1 MRTIAVANHKGGS
14 AKTTTTVN
22 LAGALGE
29 AGHEVLVIDMDPQ
42 GSASAWLGVPN
53 PEVSVMEA
61 IRGRDPIAHLIYE
74 TTAPGVHL
82 VAASPDLVALDRRSE
97 TDIALGFMRAL
108 ERLPARWD
116 VVLVDCP
123 PSLGYLAIAPLTV
136 CHEALVPVEAHY
148 MALAGVTSLV
158 ETMDQIRVRLNP
170 GLRLGGVVACRV
182 NRTMHA
188 RAVVARLEHRYPEAM
203 VRTQIRES
211 IRLAEA
217 SSFRLPIT
225 AYAPDSAG
233 AQDYRAL
240 AAELFEPARAAARVT
255 RRMVASEPGS
265 ADAVPVEMPPVSS
278 PPNPLDR
285 LRQVFGW
292 SRHAPATP
300 EPAPREASEEPT
312 GSASTRER

>member
-29 AGHEVLVIDMDPQ
+29 AGHDVLVIDMDPQ

-61 IRGRDPIAHLIYE
+61 IRGRDPLAHLIYE
-74 TTAPGVHL
+74 TTAPGVQL
-82 VAASPDLVALDRRSE
+82 VAASPDLVAMDRRSE

-136 CHEALVPVEAHY
+136 CREALVPVEAHF

-158 ETMDQIRVRLNP
+158 ETMDQIRARLNP
-170 GLRLGGVVACRV
+170 GLKLSGVVACRV

-188 RAVVARLEHRYPEAM
+188 RAVVARLEHRYPEAI
-203 VRTQIRES
+203 RQTQIRES

-217 SSFRLPIT
+217 SAFRLPIT

-233 AQDYRAL
+233 AEDYRAL
-240 AAELFEPARAAARVT
+240 AAEMFEPLTTATRVT
-255 RRMVASEPGS
+255 RRIVVAAPGE
-265 ADAVPVEMPPVSS
+265 APIGAVVVPAVSVAPSPV
-278 PPNPLDR
+278 DR
-285 LRQVFGW
+285 LRKAIGW
-292 SRHAPATP
+292 KRRTTSTP
-300 EPAPREASEEPT
+300 DPMPQETVDEAT
-312 GSASTRER
+312 GSVSTSER

>member
-1 MRTIAVANHKGGS
+1 MRTVAVANHKGGS

-29 AGHEVLVIDMDPQ
+29 AGYDVLVIDMDPQ
-42 GSASAWLGVPN
+42 GSASAWLGVPD

-61 IRGRDPIAHLIYE
+61 IRGRDPLAHLIYE

-82 VAASPDLVALDRRSE
+82 VAASPDLVAMDRRSE

-123 PSLGYLAIAPLTV
+123 PSLGYLAVAPLTV
-136 CHEALVPVEAHY
+136 CREALVPVEAHY
-148 MALAGVTSLV
+148 LALAGVTSLV
-158 ETMDQIRVRLNP
+158 ETMDQIRARLNP

-188 RAVVARLEHRYPEAM
+188 RAIVARLAHRYPDAI

-217 SSFRLPIT
+217 SSFKLPIT
-225 AYAPDSAG
+225 VYAPESAG
-233 AQDYRAL
+233 SEDYRAL
-240 AAELFEPARAAARVT
+240 AAELFGPAQAPARAVRRIVAPQEEARIEAPDAPEQAAPT
-255 RRMVASEPGS
+255 T
-265 ADAVPVEMPPVSS
+265 
-278 PPNPLDR
+278 PLDR
-285 LRQVFGW
+285 LRRALRWPGQTRPSSEWTADTG
-292 SRHAPATP
+292 AD
-300 EPAPREASEEPT
+300 EPLGEVS
-312 GSASTRER
+312 GRER